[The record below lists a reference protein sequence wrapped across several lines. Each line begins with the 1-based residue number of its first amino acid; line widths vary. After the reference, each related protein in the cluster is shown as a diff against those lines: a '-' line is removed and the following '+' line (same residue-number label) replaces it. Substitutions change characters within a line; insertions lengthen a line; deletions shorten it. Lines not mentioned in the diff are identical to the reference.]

1 MSGRLCLFSKRQK
14 IETDKEQEREKEWI
28 RNIREF

>member
-14 IETDKEQEREKEWI
+14 TETDKEQEREKWI
-28 RNIREF
+28 RNIRVS

>member
-14 IETDKEQEREKEWI
+14 IETDKEQEREKWI
-28 RNIREF
+28 RNIRVS